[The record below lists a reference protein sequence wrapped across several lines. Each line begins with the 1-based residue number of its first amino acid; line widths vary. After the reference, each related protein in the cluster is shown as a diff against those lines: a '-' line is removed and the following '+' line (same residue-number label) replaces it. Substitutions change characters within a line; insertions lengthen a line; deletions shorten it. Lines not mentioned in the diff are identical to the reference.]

1 MMDYTA
7 FVGCVFTHSIAKQ
20 NQQIAPARLS
30 MYSAELHEAS
40 DQLISNISPR
50 GDYFETGVKVLVR
63 EL

>member
-30 MYSAELHEAS
+30 MHSAELHEAS
-40 DQLISNISPR
+40 DQLISHISPR
-50 GDYFETGVKVLVR
+50 GDYFETGAKVLVR